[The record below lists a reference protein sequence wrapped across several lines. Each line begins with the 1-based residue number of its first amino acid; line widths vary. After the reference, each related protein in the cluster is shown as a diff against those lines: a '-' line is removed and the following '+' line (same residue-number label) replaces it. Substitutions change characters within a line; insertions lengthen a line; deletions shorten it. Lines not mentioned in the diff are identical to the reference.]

1 YYDGNNEGYYNG
13 NNERN
18 NEEYN
23 YHDIELEYIDTDLE
37 LAEGN
42 TSLEIE
48 HIEVKSN
55 SYLARTDSSN
65 LITVIYNSV

>member
-1 YYDGNNEGYYNG
+1 
-13 NNERN
+13 N

-37 LAEGN
+37 LVEGN

-48 HIEVKSN
+48 HMEVESN

-65 LITVIYNSV
+65 LSEVSQLSTI

>member
-1 YYDGNNEGYYNG
+1 YYDGNNKEYYNG
-13 NNERN
+13 NNEEN
-18 NEEYN
+18 NKEYN
-23 YHDIELEYIDTDLE
+23 YHNIELEYIDTDLE

-48 HIEVKSN
+48 HIEVESN

-65 LITVIYNSV
+65 LSE

>member
-1 YYDGNNEGYYNG
+1 
-13 NNERN
+13 N

-48 HIEVKSN
+48 HIKVKSN

-65 LITVIYNSV
+65 LSEDIYKSNSEISTYTMPCSD